1 MKSDSLES
9 KLSSSELKGKVRKM
23 KALNEA
29 NVVRFWYDSINDVMK
44 VELINNSIID
54 VTKNDYL
61 LNDLKI
67 LDDSKNFVDFC
78 NKKIN
83 KKFVKDIKFII
94 KPEFSVVITLTN
106 NKQYTIDSKL
116 LLS

>member
-1 MKSDSLES
+1 M
-9 KLSSSELKGKVRKM
+9 RT
-23 KALNEA
+23 LNES
-29 NVVRFWYDSINDVMK
+29 NVVRFWYDSINDTMK
-44 VELINNSIID
+44 VELINNIIID
-54 VTKNDYL
+54 VTKNDCL

-83 KKFVKDIKFII
+83 KKFVKDIKFILN
-94 KPEFSVVITLTN
+94 PEYSVLITLTN

>member
-1 MKSDSLES
+1 MIYM
-9 KLSSSELKGKVRKM
+9 RT
-23 KALNEA
+23 LNES
-29 NVVRFWYDSINDVMK
+29 NVVRFWYDSINDTMK
-44 VELINNSIID
+44 VELINNIIID

-67 LDDSKNFVDFC
+67 LDDSKDFVDFC

-83 KKFVKDIKFII
+83 KKFVKDIKFILN
-94 KPEFSVVITLTN
+94 PEYSVLITLTN